1 MFLEN
6 IKLVRPDVFDLAS
19 SVDQEKLSSYYNEI
33 AVLTDISDK
42 NYDKDITSPY
52 IELIKSTFFY
62 DYFVEK
68 YNVSDKIWLD
78 FILDI
83 NKIVSKLDTQPLE
96 TLKILI
102 EKKSIDFFSKIID
115 KSMTFDK
122 EFVEKCEIEIK
133 DWTTDLE
140 LVDTLFNQI
149 TFKIM
154 EDNINT
160 KALIIEIIIDW
171 ITNWE
176 TVEEVIFRISNLNE
190 NYG

>member
-83 NKIVSKLDTQPLE
+83 
-96 TLKILI
+96 
-102 EKKSIDFFSKIID
+102 
-115 KSMTFDK
+115 
-122 EFVEKCEIEIK
+122 
-133 DWTTDLE
+133 
-140 LVDTLFNQI
+140 
-149 TFKIM
+149 
-154 EDNINT
+154 
-160 KALIIEIIIDW
+160 LIIIEW
-171 ITNWE
+171 
-176 TVEEVIFRISNLNE
+176 F
-190 NYG
+190 